1 MPASPSHTIT
11 TSPARTAKF
20 FSRISRK
27 SIKATESQPHYS
39 RLKLEGAIH
48 SKLVDNRL
56 LYDGAPLFHLA
67 LYQTQYPG
75 LSFFITYQFDVHQ
88 FWRVLFHVLDHFLI
102 EGIIDIIHSPFL
114 ATVLLWFWAW
124 IPFLDALASLAF
136 RLSVS
141 MSQCPAVSLLG
152 MTGVI
157 SLLCFDSELRSPFS
171 TGLGSDIRWIWFI
184 FF

>member
-1 MPASPSHTIT
+1 MNWRYRVILQPPGIGEGLQVQRYCCCFNKSIKGYVRCALCNKDQKRGLQIHKPIAHQPMPASPSHTIT

-114 ATVLLWFWAW
+114 ATVLL
-124 IPFLDALASLAF
+124 
-136 RLSVS
+136 
-141 MSQCPAVSLLG
+141 
-152 MTGVI
+152 
-157 SLLCFDSELRSPFS
+157 
-171 TGLGSDIRWIWFI
+171 
-184 FF
+184 